1 MTRKTQPGQ
10 NEGSKAG
17 RLAVNFK
24 GIVLQS
30 FTSEDRRAVPPSD
43 ATAPHKKMNS
53 QAPVRLCLGAAFALL
68 LAAAPALAQTR
79 KQLAPDPAPQ
89 RVQPREQRPELRAP
103 EGSQNS
109 ELQRE
114 GHLQRWMQ
122 SHANM
127 SLAEQQRELQNQ
139 PGFRELPPET
149 QRNQLNTL
157 ARLYYMNP
165 QQRSRILDRTEALE
179 RLGPGQRQQWRD
191 AVQRLNMLP
200 QPRRHM
206 MAGAIIELR
215 ELPPEQRDAV
225 LESPAYRAQFSPD
238 ERQTLRT
245 LLMAEPYPAVRT
257 FTRPPYPP
265 PPVP

>member
-1 MTRKTQPGQ
+1 MQ
-10 NEGSKAG
+10 NHSS
-17 RLAVNFK
+17 L
-24 GIVLQS
+24 
-30 FTSEDRRAVPPSD
+30 
-43 ATAPHKKMNS
+43 
-53 QAPVRLCLGAAFALL
+53 
-68 LAAAPALAQTR
+68 
-79 KQLAPDPAPQ
+79 
-89 RVQPREQRPELRAP
+89 
-103 EGSQNS
+103 
-109 ELQRE
+109 
-114 GHLQRWMQ
+114 
-122 SHANM
+122 

-139 PGFRELPPET
+139 PGFRELPPQT

-179 RLGPGQRQQWRD
+179 RLAPPQRQQWRD

-200 QPRRHM
+200 PPRKHM

-215 ELPPEQRDAV
+215 ELPPEQREEV
-225 LESPAYRAQFSPD
+225 LESPAYRAQFGTD